1 MPSQPERVLVLRERI
16 TDEIF
21 FALGFTRT
29 SLARRALGPLF
40 RRPATHFAGIADRLE
55 TEVELGG
62 LASGAHCILP
72 DFSTRVTTRNIE
84 RVPRTGPLLIIS
96 NHPGSYD
103 SVAYAAVIP
112 RPDLKMVVS
121 DVPFSRA
128 LENTSRYFIY
138 VPAEE
143 ETLGRMASL
152 RQCVE
157 HLRNGGAVL
166 MFARGDVEP
175 DPAFMP
181 GAADTMALWSRSIE
195 VMLRKVPQTCLQV
208 AIASGVLLPRYVHS
222 PIVKLRKQPYHQQ
235 KLAETIQ
242 ILTQMLNPDSMHI
255 DVTISFDEAVSL
267 AGLTPAQIMPEVVR
281 RARSLLDEHVRELH
295 IS

>member
-1 MPSQPERVLVLRERI
+1 MRERI

-21 FALGFTRT
+21 FAIGFTRT
-29 SLARRALGPLF
+29 SLARRLLGPLF
-40 RRPATHFAGIADRLE
+40 RRPAGHFARIADRLE
-55 TEVELGG
+55 TEVSQNG
-62 LASGAHCILP
+62 LAAGARCILP
-72 DFSTRVTTRNIE
+72 DFSTTVTARSLE
-84 RVPRTGPLLIIS
+84 RIPRSGPLLICS

-128 LENTSRYFIY
+128 QQATSSYFIY

-157 HLRNGGAVL
+157 HLKKGGAL
-166 MFARGDVEP
+166 LIFARGDVEP

-181 GAADTMALWSRSIE
+181 GASETIFLWSRSIE
-195 VMLRKVPQTCLQV
+195 VMLRKVPETALQV

-222 PIVKLRKQPYHQQ
+222 PLVKIRRRPYHQQ
-235 KLAETIQ
+235 KLAEAIQ
-242 ILTQMLNPDSMHI
+242 ILTQMVKPESMHI
-255 DVTISFDEAVSL
+255 DVSISFDEPASL
-267 AGLTPAQIMPEVVR
+267 AGFPPKQIMPEVAR
-281 RARSLLDEHVRELH
+281 RARRLLEEHVAALKAAQAPGGQA
-295 IS
+295 

>member
-1 MPSQPERVLVLRERI
+1 MPYPLEPERVLKLRERI

-40 RRPATHFAGIADRLE
+40 RRPATHFARIADRLE
-55 TEVELGG
+55 TEVSRAG
-62 LASGAHCILP
+62 LASGAHRILP
-72 DFSTRVTTRNIE
+72 DFSTRVTTRNLE
-84 RVPRTGPLLIIS
+84 RIPRSGPLLICS

-128 LENTSRYFIY
+128 LQATSSYFIY

-143 ETLGRMASL
+143 ETLVRMASL

-157 HLRNGGAVL
+157 HLNSGGAL
-166 MFARGDVEP
+166 LIFARGDVEP

-181 GAADTMALWSRSIE
+181 GASETLALWSRSIE
-195 VMLRKVPQTCLQV
+195 VMLRKVPQACLQV
-208 AIASGVLLPRYVHS
+208 AIASGALLPRYVHS
-222 PIVKLRKQPYHQQ
+222 PVVKIRRRPYHQQ

-242 ILTQMLNPDSMHI
+242 ILTQMLLPESMHI
-255 DVTISFDEAVSL
+255 DMTISFDE
-267 AGLTPAQIMPEVVR
+267 
-281 RARSLLDEHVRELH
+281 
-295 IS
+295 